1 MVGGDGRI
9 GIENVMNKHYKEAE
23 IQLCTVHLQRE
34 CQKYVKPRHKA
45 EMTMDLK
52 EVFSCDDKMI
62 RKQQEWKDGK
72 SSVRNGKNIILFLE
86 IR

>member
-1 MVGGDGRI
+1 MTSLLFVTISYPVILGLLRDQ
-9 GIENVMNKHYKEAE
+9 EEESK
-23 IQLCTVHLQRE
+23 
-34 CQKYVKPRHKA
+34 HKA

-72 SSVRNGKNIILFLE
+72 SSVRNGKNIILFLV